1 MARAIGLGPPLTQLR
16 PIFAFVCIYPL
27 SLRILVCSTSS
38 CYNALMDISK
48 HKPPEPVP
56 AKPANWL
63 QELAYDIALEY
74 HPPDELRAKYDLAQ
88 EDFDRVCNSVPVQRA
103 VASYKR
109 MIDEETTQARLKTK
123 RLASTLIE
131 EVGAIALD
139 RTLDP
144 AVRLRAIEDV
154 CKYAE
159 LEKPSRQD
167 DAAAN
172 TAPFMI
178 NIQVNT

>member
-1 MARAIGLGPPLTQLR
+1 
-16 PIFAFVCIYPL
+16 
-27 SLRILVCSTSS
+27 
-38 CYNALMDISK
+38 MDIQN
-48 HKPPEPVP
+48 HTPPEVVP
-56 AKPANWL
+56 SKPENWL

-74 HPPDELRAKYDLAQ
+74 HPPEELRDKYDLTI
-88 EDFDRVCNSVPVQRA
+88 ESYERVINSVPVKRA
-103 VASYKR
+103 IASYKR
-109 MIDEETTQARLKTK
+109 MIDEDTTQARLKTK

-131 EVGAIALD
+131 EVGAIAMD

-159 LEKPSRQD
+159 LEKPTKQD
-167 DAAAN
+167 DAQSN
-172 TAPFMI
+172 SAPFMI

>member
-1 MARAIGLGPPLTQLR
+1 
-16 PIFAFVCIYPL
+16 
-27 SLRILVCSTSS
+27 
-38 CYNALMDISK
+38 MDLKK
-48 HKPPEPVP
+48 HNPPEPVP
-56 AKPANWL
+56 AQPSNWL

-74 HPPDELRAKYDLAQ
+74 HPPDELRDKYDLAQ
-88 EDFDRVCNSVPVQRA
+88 DDYERVCQSVPVKRA

-159 LEKPSRQD
+159 LEKPSKQE
-167 DAAAN
+167 DANAN

>member
-1 MARAIGLGPPLTQLR
+1 MDLT
-16 PIFAFVCIYPL
+16 
-27 SLRILVCSTSS
+27 
-38 CYNALMDISK
+38 K
-48 HKPPEPVP
+48 HKPPESVP
-56 AKPANWL
+56 SVPSTWL

-74 HPPDELRAKYDLAQ
+74 HPPEELQVKYGLSAEDLQ
-88 EDFDRVCNSVPVQRA
+88 RVLSAPPIKHA

-131 EVGAIALD
+131 EIGTMALD
-139 RTLDP
+139 RSLDP

-159 LEKPSRQD
+159 LEKPSKQD
-167 DAAAN
+167 DANAN
-172 TAPFMI
+172 QAPFMI

>member
-1 MARAIGLGPPLTQLR
+1 
-16 PIFAFVCIYPL
+16 
-27 SLRILVCSTSS
+27 
-38 CYNALMDISK
+38 MDIQN
-48 HKPPEPVP
+48 HTPPEVVP
-56 AKPANWL
+56 SKPENWL

-74 HPPDELRAKYDLAQ
+74 HPPEELRDKYDLTI
-88 EDFDRVCNSVPVQRA
+88 ESYERVSNSVPVKRA

-109 MIDEETTQARLKTK
+109 MIDEDTTQARLKTK

-131 EVGAIALD
+131 EVGAIAMD

-159 LEKPSRQD
+159 LEKPTKQD
-167 DAAAN
+167 DSQN
-172 TAPFMI
+172 NSAPFMI

>member
-1 MARAIGLGPPLTQLR
+1 MPKNLKQH
-16 PIFAFVCIYPL
+16 
-27 SLRILVCSTSS
+27 
-38 CYNALMDISK
+38 N
-48 HKPPEPVP
+48 PPEPVP
-56 AKPANWL
+56 SVPSTWL

-74 HPPDELRAKYDLAQ
+74 HPPEELKTKYDLGGD
-88 EDFDRVCNSVPVQRA
+88 DFERVCNSVPVRRA
-103 VASYKR
+103 VAAYRR

-131 EVGAIALD
+131 EVGAMAMD
-139 RTLDP
+139 RTLEP

-159 LEKPSRQD
+159 LEKPSKQD
-167 DAAAN
+167 DANAN
-172 TAPFMI
+172 QAPFMI

>member
-1 MARAIGLGPPLTQLR
+1 
-16 PIFAFVCIYPL
+16 
-27 SLRILVCSTSS
+27 
-38 CYNALMDISK
+38 MDMTK
-48 HKPPEPVP
+48 HKPPEQVP
-56 AKPANWL
+56 AVPSNWL

-74 HPPDELRAKYDLAQ
+74 HPPDELKVKYDLGND
-88 EDFDRVCNSVPVQRA
+88 DFERVCNSVPVKRA

-144 AVRLRAIEDV
+144 AVRLRAIEDI

-159 LEKPSRQD
+159 MEKPSKQD
-167 DAAAN
+167 DVSTNA
-172 TAPFMI
+172 APFMI

>member
-1 MARAIGLGPPLTQLR
+1 
-16 PIFAFVCIYPL
+16 
-27 SLRILVCSTSS
+27 
-38 CYNALMDISK
+38 MDLKK
-48 HKPPEPVP
+48 HTPPEPVP

-74 HPPDELRAKYDLAQ
+74 HPPDELRAKYDLS
-88 EDFDRVCNSVPVQRA
+88 EDDYERVCQSVPVKRA

-123 RLASTLIE
+123 RLASVLIE
-131 EVGAIALD
+131 EVGAMAMD

-159 LEKPSRQD
+159 LEKPSKTD
-167 DAAAN
+167 DSAS
-172 TAPFMI
+172 TQAPFMI
-178 NIQVNT
+178 NIQVNA

>member
-1 MARAIGLGPPLTQLR
+1 MCKVT
-16 PIFAFVCIYPL
+16 L
-27 SLRILVCSTSS
+27 SLHLLYGSASLWYTAS
-38 CYNALMDISK
+38 MDVKK
-48 HKPPEPVP
+48 HNPPDPVP
-56 AKPANWL
+56 AQPSNWL

-74 HPPDELRAKYDLAQ
+74 HPPDELRDKYDLSQ
-88 EDFDRVCNSVPVQRA
+88 DDYERVCNSVPVKRA

-159 LEKPSRQD
+159 LEKPSKQE
-167 DAAAN
+167 DANAN
-172 TAPFMI
+172 SAPFMI
-178 NIQVNT
+178 NIQVNA

>member
-1 MARAIGLGPPLTQLR
+1 MDLQKHTPPD
-16 PIFAFVCIYPL
+16 
-27 SLRILVCSTSS
+27 S
-38 CYNALMDISK
+38 
-48 HKPPEPVP
+48 VP
-56 AKPANWL
+56 AQPSNWL

-74 HPPDELRAKYDLAQ
+74 HPPHELQAKYDLAP
-88 EDFDRVCNSVPVQRA
+88 DDYDRVCQSVPVKRA

-159 LEKPSRQD
+159 LEKPARQD
-167 DAAAN
+167 DASN
-172 TAPFMI
+172 NSAPFTI
-178 NIQVNT
+178 NIQVNQ